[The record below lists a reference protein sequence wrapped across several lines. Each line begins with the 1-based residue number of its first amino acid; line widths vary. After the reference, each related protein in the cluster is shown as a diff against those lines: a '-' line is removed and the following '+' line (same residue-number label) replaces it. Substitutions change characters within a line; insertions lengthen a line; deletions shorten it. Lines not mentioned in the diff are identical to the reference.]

1 MKHSPTISLLSL
13 LLATLALP
21 AVAADNLAVFDG
33 GIGVHPVAG
42 IALVGGVATP
52 VRNDVH
58 LVPPGGRPWVIASF
72 RATVKADGRIAAK
85 GTGLILA
92 ATDAI
97 GTRGGTATVAAALF
111 CGDNTAFVS
120 AAVPLA
126 VNGDFEIRGVLSPAP
141 PSPCGSPTAPPV
153 LLVGPP
159 QTGTAPPALRAWF
172 AAGIPKDLEPDAD
185 QD

>member
-1 MKHSPTISLLSL
+1 MKPSPTLSL
-13 LLATLALP
+13 LTLLLAGLAAP
-21 AVAADNLAVFDG
+21 ALAGDNLVVFDG

-42 IALVGGVATP
+42 IVLVNGVATP
-52 VRNDVH
+52 ARNDVH
-58 LVPPGGRPWVIASF
+58 LVPPGGRPWVIANF
-72 RATVKADGRIAAK
+72 KAAVKTDGRIAAK
-85 GTGLILA
+85 GEGLILA
-92 ATDAI
+92 ATDNI

-111 CGDNTAFVS
+111 CGDDTAFVS

-126 VNGDFEIRGVLSPAP
+126 VNGDFQIRGVLSPTP

-185 QD
+185 ED